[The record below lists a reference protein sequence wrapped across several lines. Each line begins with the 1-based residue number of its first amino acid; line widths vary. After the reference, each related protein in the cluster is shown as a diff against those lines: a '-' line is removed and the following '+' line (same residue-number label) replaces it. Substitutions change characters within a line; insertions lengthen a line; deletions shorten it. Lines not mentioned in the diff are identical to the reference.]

1 MTSSVDPRG
10 EIAAI
15 KARLDALSDGICL
28 MGTPQGFKFPLD
40 AFSHKLPYRD
50 LEPGSMIPSAGDRM
64 IAAGEQAQ
72 PYVFAFQIHHFGYT
86 RELAT
91 NLSIASDMALIGW
104 TPTEQSGPIGAFFF
118 NMYDEFNKDG
128 ETVGHIATRF
138 YNTTLG
144 QQPDMSL

>member
-1 MTSSVDPRG
+1 MTSSVDPRI
-10 EIAAI
+10 EIANI
-15 KARLDALSDGICL
+15 KARLDALSDGITL
-28 MGTPQGFKFPLD
+28 MGTPQGFVFPLD
-40 AFSHKLPYRD
+40 DFGHKLPYRD
-50 LEPGSMIPSAGDRM
+50 LEPGSMIPSAGERLL
-64 IAAGEQAQ
+64 AASEQAQ
-72 PYVFAFQIHHFGYT
+72 PYIFAFQIHHFAYT

-91 NLSIASDMALIGW
+91 NLSIASDMSLIGW
-104 TPTEQSGPIGAFFF
+104 TPSEFSGTISAFFF